1 MSPAPVPLPLP
12 ALSVRGLSVAY
23 GREPVL
29 WNVTWHSPP
38 AGLVAI
44 VGPNGA
50 GKSTLLKAALGLVP
64 RLAGE
69 ARFFGAPLAAV
80 RRRVGYLPQRAALE
94 WDFPAT
100 ALDVAAMGRYPRAG
114 WFRPLPRAEREAARA
129 ALAEVGMADLADWPI
144 GELSGG
150 QQQRVLLARTLAQEP
165 DLFLMDEPFIGV
177 DAATEEAILE
187 VLQRL
192 AAAGRCVIAVHHDL
206 STVPRAFDHALL
218 LNREVVAEGPA
229 ATLISPENLA
239 RAYGGRL
246 RAPG

>member
-1 MSPAPVPLPLP
+1 MSPAPVALPLP
-12 ALSVRGLSVAY
+12 ALSLRGLSVAY
-23 GREPVL
+23 RDDPVL

-50 GKSTLLKAALGLVP
+50 GKSTLLKAALGLIP

-69 ARFFGAPLAAV
+69 ARFFGAPLSAV
-80 RRRVGYLPQRAALE
+80 RRRVGYLPQRAAVE

-100 ALDVAAMGRYPRAG
+100 ALDVAATGRYPRAG

-129 ALAEVGMADLADWPI
+129 ALAEVGMDAYADRPI

-150 QQQRVLLARTLAQEP
+150 QQQRVLLARVLAQEP
-165 DLFLMDEPFIGV
+165 DLFLKDEPFAGV
-177 DAATEEAILE
+177 DAATEEAILD
-187 VLQRL
+187 VLHRL
-192 AAAGRCVIAVHHDL
+192 AAVGRCVIAVHHDL
-206 STVPRAFDHALL
+206 ATVPRAFDHALL
-218 LNREVVAEGPA
+218 LNREVVASGPA
-229 ATLISPENLA
+229 ATLLTPENLA

-246 RAPG
+246 SA

>member
-1 MSPAPVPLPLP
+1 MSPVPVALPLP
-12 ALSVRGLSVAY
+12 ALSLRGLSVAY
-23 GREPVL
+23 RTDAVL
-29 WNVTWHSPP
+29 WNVTWNSPP

-50 GKSTLLKAALGLVP
+50 GKSTLLKAALGLIP

-69 ARFFGAPLAAV
+69 VRFFGAPLAAV
-80 RRRVGYLPQRAALE
+80 RRRVGYLPQRAAVE

-114 WFRPLPRAEREAARA
+114 WFRPLPRAEREAALA
-129 ALAEVGMADLADWPI
+129 ALAEVGMQDVAHRPI

-165 DLFLMDEPFIGV
+165 DLFLMDEPFAGV
-177 DAATEEAILE
+177 DAATEEAIVG

-218 LNREVVAEGPA
+218 LNREVIASGPA
-229 ATLISPENLA
+229 ATLLSPENLA
-239 RAYGGRL
+239 RAYGR
-246 RAPG
+246 RMSA

>member
-1 MSPAPVPLPLP
+1 MSPAPVALPLP
-12 ALSVRGLSVAY
+12 ALSLRGLSVAY
-23 GREPVL
+23 RTDAVL
-29 WNVTWHSPP
+29 WNVTWNSPP

-50 GKSTLLKAALGLVP
+50 GKSTLLKAALGLIP

-69 ARFFGAPLAAV
+69 VRFFGAPLAAV
-80 RRRVGYLPQRAALE
+80 RRRVGYLPQRAAVE

-114 WFRPLPRAEREAARA
+114 WFRPLPRAEREAALA
-129 ALAEVGMADLADWPI
+129 ALAEVGMQDVAHRPI

-165 DLFLMDEPFIGV
+165 DLFLMDEPFAGV
-177 DAATEEAILE
+177 DAATEEAILG

-218 LNREVVAEGPA
+218 LNREVVAAGPA
-229 ATLISPENLA
+229 ATLLSPENLA
-239 RAYGGRL
+239 RAYGR
-246 RAPG
+246 RMSA

>member
-1 MSPAPVPLPLP
+1 MNAAPVPLPLP
-12 ALSVRGLSVAY
+12 ALALRGVSVAY
-23 GREPVL
+23 GRDPVL
-29 WNVTWHSPP
+29 WNVTWNSP
-38 AGLVAI
+38 ASGLVAV

-64 RLAGE
+64 RLSGE
-69 ARFFGAPLAAV
+69 VRFFGAPLSAM
-80 RRRVGYLPQRAALE
+80 RRRVGFLPQRAAVE

-129 ALAEVGMADLADWPI
+129 ALAEVGLVEVADRPI

-165 DLFLMDEPFIGV
+165 DLFLMDEPFAGV
-177 DAATEEAILE
+177 DAATEDAILE
-187 VLQRL
+187 VLQQL
-192 AAAGRCVIAVHHDL
+192 AASGRCVIAVHHDL

-218 LNREVVAEGPA
+218 LNREVVASGPA
-229 ATLISPENLA
+229 ATLLSPENLA
-239 RAYGGRL
+239 RTYGGRL
-246 RAPG
+246 RA